1 MDNINPITI
10 LLVDDHVVVLQG
22 VRAFLEAHEDIE
34 VVGSVEGGQQAVKLA
49 QEYAPDVALVD
60 MVMPG
65 MDGVETTRQIRQVSP
80 RTQVIIFTSFHKDEH
95 IFPAVQAGAIS
106 YLLKDARP
114 EEIAAAVRK
123 AANGEAILHPK
134 VASRLVQQIQGGEK
148 GQPNPFADLSERELQ
163 VLELIAKGLSNQ
175 EIGSKLFISEKT
187 VKSHV
192 SNILSK
198 LHLSDR
204 TKAAVYAWQKG
215 IIRKDE

>member
-1 MDNINPITI
+1 MDIKNAVTV

-22 VRAFLEAHEDIE
+22 VRAFLEAHDDID
-34 VVGSVEGGQQAVKLA
+34 VVGIAEGGQQAVEIA
-49 QEYAPDVALVD
+49 QEFAPDVALVD

-114 EEIAAAVRK
+114 EEIAAAIRK
-123 AANGEAILHPK
+123 AAIGEAILHPK
-134 VASRLVQQIQGGEK
+134 VAARLVQQLQGEK
-148 GQPNPFADLSERELQ
+148 DQRNPFAELSERELQ
-163 VLELIAKGLSNQ
+163 VLELIANGLSNQ

-204 TKAAVYAWQKG
+204 TQAAVYAWQKG
-215 IIRKDE
+215 IIRKDN